1 MKYRLSFLIG
11 CMAVLLGVLSLT
23 ACDDKDKK
31 DNGIES
37 GYSLVGTWTHSEYD
51 PEYGLTTVTI
61 QFNEDQTGSYTYAN
75 ATETEVQNIMYTY
88 DPTTCTGTVLIFNN
102 HGSEESDFKIKW
114 YDENTVTVSTYDDYS
129 GTWESRGTFTRKT
142 NGGGGGGTNPS
153 GDTYSII
160 GTWKHVETDSYNAV
174 ATIII
179 EFNADNTGTF
189 TYDYNDPYHNE
200 YIHDVYQMRYT
211 YNATTCTGVITR
223 YKDSE
228 SYASTFKLVWINQNV
243 VTVLFQDPSHPSDEW
258 DNMGNFTR
266 EAGTNTP
273 DTPSDTYS
281 IIGSWKHYENG
292 KEGPHTEIVQFNADG
307 TGSVMVTGNE
317 GTTIYSL
324 SYTYSQGACAG
335 NSVMT
340 YKEPGGEEYYY
351 YIDFK
356 VKWYGPNNIVMST
369 KMSDDPL
376 EDPATEWTDTAY
388 ERL

>member
-1 MKYRLSFLIG
+1 MKYRLSYLIG
-11 CMAVLLGVLSLT
+11 CIAVLLGVFSLT
-23 ACDDKDKK
+23 SCNDKDKK

-37 GYSLVGTWTHSEYD
+37 GYSIVGTWTHSEYD

-129 GTWESRGTFTRKT
+129 GTWESKGTFTRKT

-153 GDTYSII
+153 G
-160 GTWKHVETDSYNAV
+160 
-174 ATIII
+174 
-179 EFNADNTGTF
+179 
-189 TYDYNDPYHNE
+189 
-200 YIHDVYQMRYT
+200 
-211 YNATTCTGVITR
+211 
-223 YKDSE
+223 
-228 SYASTFKLVWINQNV
+228 
-243 VTVLFQDPSHPSDEW
+243 
-258 DNMGNFTR
+258 
-266 EAGTNTP
+266 
-273 DTPSDTYS
+273 DTYS

-340 YKEPGGEEYYY
+340 YTEPGGEEYYY